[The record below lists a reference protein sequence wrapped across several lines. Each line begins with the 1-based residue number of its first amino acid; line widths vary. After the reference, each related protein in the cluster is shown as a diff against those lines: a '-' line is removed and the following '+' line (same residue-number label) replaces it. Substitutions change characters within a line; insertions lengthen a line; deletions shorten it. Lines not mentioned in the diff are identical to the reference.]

1 MKVAVW
7 DTYVRSSNG
16 SVLHFD
22 IIVPETLQ
30 DTGVI
35 YDFGRQYLAA
45 IGEPSS
51 ELSTEQCRL
60 CHIEEPTDDMLR
72 AISEKGFY
80 ILEMDAI
87 PACLTENPSRRDMIL
102 YLRAHSTQY
111 RFANFSLL
119 GEAEIREL
127 VRGIRD

>member
-7 DTYVRSSNG
+7 DTYVKSSNG

-35 YDFGRQYLAA
+35 YDFGRQYLAT
-45 IGEPSS
+45 IGEPASK
-51 ELSTEQCRL
+51 LSMEQCRF
-60 CHIEEPTDDMLR
+60 CHIEEPTGDMLR

-87 PACLTENPSRRDMIL
+87 PAHLPENPSRRDMIL
-102 YLRAHSTQY
+102 YLRAHNTEY

-127 VRGIRD
+127 VHKGD